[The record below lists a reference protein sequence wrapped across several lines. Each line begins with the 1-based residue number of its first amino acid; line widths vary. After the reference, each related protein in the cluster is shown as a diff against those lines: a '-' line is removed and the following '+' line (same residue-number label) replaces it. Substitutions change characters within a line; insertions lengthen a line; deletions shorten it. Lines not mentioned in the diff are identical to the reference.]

1 MKTHHAVLDATS
13 VFCSL
18 LLVELHLVQ
27 RVPVQ
32 LAVALDLLHDLL
44 SLSLQP
50 LRLPGRGL
58 ALLLRGIRTDHLQ
71 RIL

>member
-1 MKTHHAVLDATS
+1 M
-13 VFCSL
+13 FGSL

-27 RVPVQ
+27 RVFAY

-44 SLSLQP
+44 MLSLQP
-50 LRLPGRGL
+50 LRLPGRGF
-58 ALLLRGIRTDHLQ
+58 ALLLRGVRTDHLQ